1 MKTRRGGMSVLAMV
15 VACGAALAV
24 VIPAQ
29 PVEAGHKPRN
39 DCRPSYP
46 SRSHSY
52 DRHSSRSRVG
62 ISLHIGTGGYSKYR
76 GSYYS
81 GYSNSC
87 APTYYSYSYPR
98 YQYRAYTPA
107 YRYECYDT
115 PRVNTYYNNYSYN
128 TYTYPTPPAG
138 TATYRVWQQDLA
150 TPVGQAEPVYPSY
163 NPGPAQPSPAPVAQ
177 LERGTEWTTVDL
189 GQQQRQLQQG
199 VTKADRPQTVTI
211 GTRPSVGAATTE
223 QAWGM
228 ISSGDYSDARSAFA
242 SLTQRDPDS
251 NELKVGYGLSNA
263 LEGRDSAAAWSLRR
277 AVESGA
283 DLAVAEQ
290 VEGLDEVLASVADR
304 LAGKASADSSGDSW
318 FVLGVIQV
326 MRGERDAAGLA
337 VLQGLESGDRSAA
350 ILRLAGELG
359 IEVPS
364 DGDA

>member
-39 DCRPSYP
+39 DCGPSYP

-81 GYSNSC
+81 GYSNKEKV
-87 APTYYSYSYPR
+87 PTYYSYSYPR
-98 YQYRAYTPA
+98 YQYRGYTPA

-163 NPGPAQPSPAPVAQ
+163 NPGPGVALSSGAPGA
-177 LERGTEWTTVDL
+177 
-189 GQQQRQLQQG
+189 
-199 VTKADRPQTVTI
+199 I
-211 GTRPSVGAATTE
+211 GTRRNGRPLTSGSSSVSCSRASRRRTGLRRS
-223 QAWGM
+223 Q
-228 ISSGDYSDARSAFA
+228 SGRAHRSA
-242 SLTQRDPDS
+242 LQR
-251 NELKVGYGLSNA
+251 
-263 LEGRDSAAAWSLRR
+263 
-277 AVESGA
+277 
-283 DLAVAEQ
+283 
-290 VEGLDEVLASVADR
+290 
-304 LAGKASADSSGDSW
+304 
-318 FVLGVIQV
+318 
-326 MRGERDAAGLA
+326 
-337 VLQGLESGDRSAA
+337 RS
-350 ILRLAGELG
+350 RPGG
-359 IEVPS
+359 
-364 DGDA
+364 